1 MNIGFDTQAG
11 SSRPNEDWVGAIPE
25 AVVVLDG
32 VTPPPV
38 SNPGCTHSVP
48 WFTNLL
54 GKHLLALVQEDRSL
68 ADALAAA
75 IDLTNGS
82 HGSCDLTGMGTPAAA
97 VAVLRRRGTELE
109 YLVLADTSVVVD
121 TTSGGVQVITDDR
134 VRYADP
140 GAIERTLGMKV
151 GSPEHARSVAEM
163 SVTQLVKRNVP
174 DGYWVASTDPQAA
187 ENAITGRIPVA
198 SVRRVAVLTDG
209 ASCVVDAYRN
219 LQWGTML
226 DWVQDRGP
234 RNLISHIRKLERS
247 DPEGAQWPRF
257 KPSDDATVALLEP

>member
-1 MNIGFDTQAG
+1 MSIGFDTQAG
-11 SSRPNEDWVGAIPE
+11 SSRPNEDWVGAIPD

-38 SNPGCTHSVP
+38 SNRGCTHSVP

-97 VAVLRRRGTELE
+97 VAVLRRRELE
-109 YLVLADTSVVVD
+109 LDYLVLADTSVVMD
-121 TTSGGVQVITDDR
+121 TTSDGVEVFTDDR
-134 VRYADP
+134 VKNADP
-140 GAIERTLGMKV
+140 KGIKRSLGMKV
-151 GSPEHARSVAEM
+151 GSLEHARSVAKM

-174 DGYWVASTDPQAA
+174 GGYWVASTDPQAA
-187 ENAITGRIPVA
+187 ENAITGRKLVA

-209 ASCVVDAYRN
+209 ASCVVDTYRE
-219 LQWGTML
+219 LQWDTML
-226 DWVQDRGP
+226 DCVQARGP
-234 RNLISHIRKLERS
+234 RELIRDIRKLEGS
-247 DPEGAQWPRF
+247 DPEGVRWPRF
-257 KPSDDATVALLEP
+257 KPSDDATVALYEP